1 MYSFNFNFNF
11 ISQLLVVDNGT
22 LPLFDERRTTTRRPT
37 ACVTGVVKVVVPQ
50 RLIFS
55 DLTYGGQ
62 MSEVNGHAM
71 AIIGLASS
79 LSMLVFCLWSMHTTR
94 PNKGQDIDPEMKWDR
109 GAQK

>member
-1 MYSFNFNFNF
+1 
-11 ISQLLVVDNGT
+11 
-22 LPLFDERRTTTRRPT
+22 
-37 ACVTGVVKVVVPQ
+37 
-50 RLIFS
+50 
-55 DLTYGGQ
+55 